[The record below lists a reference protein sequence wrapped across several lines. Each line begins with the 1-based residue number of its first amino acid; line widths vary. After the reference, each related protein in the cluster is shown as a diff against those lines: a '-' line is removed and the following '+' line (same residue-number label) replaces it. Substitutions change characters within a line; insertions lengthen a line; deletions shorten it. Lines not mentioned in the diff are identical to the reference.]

1 MDTSIS
7 ILRFLIIV
15 AIVFGHIGFSASGN
29 GIDMHNIIYFY
40 HIPLFFFVEGYL
52 YKKDSLVKVA
62 IRDINKLY
70 IPFVICSIIFI
81 LSRDIFINLGF
92 YKSGEVSN
100 LTGLLSTR
108 TFVDLFSFR
117 YSEPLLG
124 VIWIVPCLFFVKT
137 IFLVIDKIIEKIKFF
152 SDSRDIILP
161 FIMPVLLI
169 IGLNY
174 GLNNNFLNFKFDV
187 VLVSIFF
194 YYLGSEYRNK
204 ESEVP
209 LKFTVAIPLVII
221 MWQNTKYGFV
231 DVNNRMYINAAF
243 FLFNAL
249 SGIYI
254 NLCLINFVKNF
265 RSDNIKK
272 GVYAIGNSFYFIL
285 ALHFTVFKFITFMKL
300 KMENSSMEN
309 LKFIFPG
316 DVISLSW
323 IWIIIYLSLGIGVP
337 AVISK
342 CSEFLFKGKN
352 KSKLGRKK

>member
-29 GIDMHNIIYFY
+29 GSDIHNIIYFY
-40 HIPLFFFVEGYL
+40 HIPLFFFVEGCL
-52 YKKDSLVKVA
+52 YKKDSFIKVI
-62 IRDINKLY
+62 IRDIKKLY
-70 IPFVICSIIFI
+70 IPFSICSIIFI

-100 LTGLLSTR
+100 LKGLLSIR
-108 TFVDLFSFR
+108 TCIDVFSFR

-124 VIWIVPCLFFVKT
+124 IIWIMPCLFFVKT
-137 IFLVIDKIIEKIKFF
+137 IFLIIDKIIEKVKFF
-152 SDSRDIILP
+152 SDSRDIVLP
-161 FIMPVLLI
+161 FIMPILLI

-174 GLNNNFLNFKFDV
+174 GLSNSFLNFKFDV
-187 VLVSIFF
+187 VLVAIFF
-194 YYLGSEYRNK
+194 YYLGSEYRNNEGK
-204 ESEVP
+204 VP
-209 LKFTVAIPLVII
+209 LKFTIAIPIVIV
-221 MWQNTKYGFV
+221 MWQNTKYGFT

-265 RSDNIKK
+265 RSDSIKK

-285 ALHFTVFKFITFMKL
+285 VLHFTVFKFITFMKL
-300 KMENSSMEN
+300 KMESSSIEN

-316 DVISLSW
+316 DVIYLSW
-323 IWIIIYLSLGIGVP
+323 VWIIIYVLLGIIIP
-337 AVISK
+337 AIISE
-342 CSEFLFKGKN
+342 CSEFMLN
-352 KSKLGRKK
+352 KRKK